1 MTTTATPAVW
11 KTTAGVEKPVTE
23 LVTPYLVNCI
33 NKVETE
39 LTESTV
45 TDRDGKTAILSAL
58 KAELATRTDAGTET
72 A

>member
-1 MTTTATPAVW
+1 MTTTAIW

-45 TDRDGKTAILSAL
+45 ADRAGKENILAAL
-58 KAELATRTDAGTET
+58 KTELATRTDVTPA
-72 A
+72 